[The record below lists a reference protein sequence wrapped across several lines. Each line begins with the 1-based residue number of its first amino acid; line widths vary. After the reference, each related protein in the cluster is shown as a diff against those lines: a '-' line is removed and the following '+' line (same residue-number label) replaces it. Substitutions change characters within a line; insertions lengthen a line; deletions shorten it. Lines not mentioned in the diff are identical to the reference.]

1 MQQKCINSFRIGK
14 LNSTTNKRNTQ
25 LQLKALLC
33 RSCFNNSFC
42 LHRFVNTPAEV
53 QRQALQ
59 WLQKLCLLNIPV
71 PLSILFDM
79 FGDGIDTLQRNTQG
93 YETDEAEEEIPADA
107 PTSSK
112 KKAAKKK
119 PDPPTL
125 IVEVRSG
132 CLDPDDIYTVHRA
145 DSSEGTKSSP

>member
-1 MQQKCINSFRIGK
+1 
-14 LNSTTNKRNTQ
+14 
-25 LQLKALLC
+25 
-33 RSCFNNSFC
+33 
-42 LHRFVNTPAEV
+42 
-53 QRQALQ
+53 
-59 WLQKLCLLNIPV
+59 
-71 PLSILFDM
+71 M

-145 DSSEGTKSSP
+145 DSSEGKKVVFNLHFEVFDIKSL

>member
-1 MQQKCINSFRIGK
+1 MFK
-14 LNSTTNKRNTQ
+14 LKT
-25 LQLKALLC
+25 LILV
-33 RSCFNNSFC
+33 FV
-42 LHRFVNTPAEV
+42 RFVNTSAEV

-59 WLQKLCLLNIPV
+59 WLQKLCLLNIAV

-93 YETDEAEEEIPADA
+93 YETDEGEEDLPVDPPA
-107 PTSSK
+107 SSK
-112 KKAAKKK
+112 KKPTKKK
-119 PDPPTL
+119 PVPPTL

-145 DSSEGTKSSP
+145 DSSDAGKTKS

>member
-1 MQQKCINSFRIGK
+1 M
-14 LNSTTNKRNTQ
+14 NT
-25 LQLKALLC
+25 
-33 RSCFNNSFC
+33 S
-42 LHRFVNTPAEV
+42 AEV

-59 WLQKLCLLNIPV
+59 WLQKLCLLNIAV

-93 YETDEAEEEIPADA
+93 YETEEEEDLPADVPA
-107 PTSSK
+107 ASK
-112 KKAAKKK
+112 KKPPKKK
-119 PDPPTL
+119 PVPPTL

-145 DSSEGTKSSP
+145 DSSDAGKTFYYLINIGNIW